1 MSATPPRARIKYSR
15 APGAFGA
22 SQDAPFAG
30 PAAASTWARALRT
43 GILAGGLL
51 GALLLIAAE
60 FTTLYAVHTTNGGFA
75 VDTVSTHAHDF
86 FALIP
91 IALLVAILS
100 AGAGPLGSRL
110 ALVGL
115 GALALVTLG
124 IVLIGDL
131 PDAQATGTVIFLG
144 RYQSATASPAAG
156 FYLETLGAVLL
167 LVVAGCGL
175 LLTAPPWRSPLA
187 GRLGHR
193 AGG

>member
-1 MSATPPRARIKYSR
+1 VSATPPRARIKYSR
-15 APGAFGA
+15 VPRASGA
-22 SQDAPFAG
+22 SESAAFEGAG
-30 PAAASTWARALRT
+30 ATSTWARAVRT

-51 GALLLIAAE
+51 GALLLIVAE
-60 FTTLYAVHTTNGGFA
+60 FTTLYAVRTTSGGFA

-100 AGAGPLGSRL
+100 IGASALGSRL

-131 PDAQATGTVIFLG
+131 PDAQTTGTVIFLG
-144 RYQSATASPAAG
+144 RYQPATASPAVG

-175 LLTAPPWRSPLA
+175 LLTGPPRRSNLP
-187 GRLGHR
+187 RTSES
-193 AGG
+193 